1 MANNLFET
9 NYENAHEWKEIKYLG
24 LAETVE
30 EREYHAVIIAV
41 EVGSRGMG
49 EVEDF
54 ERLKLYLTT
63 TSERQ

>member
-1 MANNLFET
+1 M
-9 NYENAHEWKEIKYLG
+9 KYLG

-30 EREYHAVIIAV
+30 EREYHAVIIPV
-41 EVGSRGMG
+41 EVGNRGMG

>member
-1 MANNLFET
+1 MKHD
-9 NYENAHEWKEIKYLG
+9 AHKWKEIKYLG

-30 EREYHAVIIAV
+30 EREYHAVIIPV
-41 EVGSRGMG
+41 KVGSRWMG

-63 TSERQ
+63 MSERQ